1 MDCLVTR
8 DDFYE
13 AVADVMSSMGNAD
26 YSDDSE
32 EATTSGVDERDT
44 NEGFLSDE
52 DGEDPVSPA

>member
-1 MDCLVTR
+1 
-8 DDFYE
+8 
-13 AVADVMSSMGNAD
+13 MSSMGNAD